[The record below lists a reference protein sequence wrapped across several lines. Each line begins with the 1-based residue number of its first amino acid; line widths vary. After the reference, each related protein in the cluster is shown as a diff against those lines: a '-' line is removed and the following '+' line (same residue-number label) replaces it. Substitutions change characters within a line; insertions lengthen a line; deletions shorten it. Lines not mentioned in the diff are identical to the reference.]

1 MSRNF
6 EVKTKKALFLNG
18 EQITDY
24 DWDHFDIDNTH
35 EIVVATD
42 EEKYFALFNL
52 DGDLL
57 FEIEDCLNYEIMPK
71 YILIKIKYIDIILY
85 ALISHQGELLLPFA
99 FTSIEGTTNEDIL
112 KIKMSDIVQGYYI
125 ISTGQTIL
133 NAEDF
138 KVISTKEYSFLI
150 ENEWKN
156 HIFVYDKYECV
167 N

>member
-1 MSRNF
+1 M
-6 EVKTKKALFLNG
+6 
-18 EQITDY
+18 
-24 DWDHFDIDNTH
+24 
-35 EIVVATD
+35 
-42 EEKYFALFNL
+42 
-52 DGDLL
+52 
-57 FEIEDCLNYEIMPK
+57 
-71 YILIKIKYIDIILY
+71 Y